1 MQPGRLPRQLDGVVR
16 KRLLG
21 ATLFVLVLTTALI
34 QSNCSSGPPAVVPT
48 THGPVQGA
56 VSGDVIRFLGIPYAL
71 PPVGPLR
78 WRLPQPHPGWQK
90 TTRSA
95 TAFGPICPQPAGDT
109 TLPPSSEDC
118 LYLNVYAPFP
128 LQTGRKVMV
137 WIHGGTNTNG
147 ASSFYDPTPLVTA
160 GGVIVVT
167 LNYRLGALGF
177 LAHPALRIESGS
189 TGNYGLADQQQAM
202 HWVRDNIAAFGG
214 DRNEVTI
221 FGESSG
227 GMNVLSQVVSP
238 LARGLFRRAIVESG
252 AFLLDTPPLAESE
265 RQGREFAQTLG
276 CADQSA
282 VCLRSKTADEI
293 LARQGSPYGNEV
305 AYELATIDGKILTM
319 SQRDALT
326 GGSFHRGPLLLG
338 NNADEGRL
346 FVPPDLSAADYPKTL
361 EGYAQSNNRP
371 VAGVLQQYPLSKFAT
386 PSEGAAAAYGDAY
399 FACPDRLIAGWVG
412 AHVPVYAYEF
422 NDNAGG
428 TAPMG
433 PTHGA
438 ELRYL
443 FHVTNLGPLFDGS
456 PSALPAE
463 SKPLSLAM
471 RRYWT
476 GFAQRG
482 TPNESGL
489 PVWRTAT
496 SGDVQ
501 LLVARQPRPGSA
513 KEFEERH
520 KCSYWN
526 GR

>member
-1 MQPGRLPRQLDGVVR
+1 MAA
-16 KRLLG
+16 K
-21 ATLFVLVLTTALI
+21 LFALVLATAVI
-34 QSNCSSGPPAVVPT
+34 QSDSYSGSPMLVPT
-48 THGPVQGA
+48 KDGLVRGA
-56 VSGDVIRFLGIPYAL
+56 VSGDVVRFLGIPYAL
-71 PPVGPLR
+71 PPVGSLR

-90 TTRSA
+90 TTRDA
-95 TAFGPICPQPAGDT
+95 TAFGPICPQASTGTP
-109 TLPPSSEDC
+109 LPPSSEDC
-118 LYLNVYAPFP
+118 LYLNVYAPLP
-128 LQTGRKVMV
+128 LQRGRKVMV

-147 ASSFYDPTPLVTA
+147 AGSFYDPTPLVTA
-160 GGVIVVT
+160 RGVIVVT

-177 LAHPALRIESGS
+177 LAHPAFEIESGS
-189 TGNYGLADQQQAM
+189 TGNYGLADQQRAL
-202 HWVRDNIAAFGG
+202 HWVRNNIAAFGG
-214 DRNEVTI
+214 DQDEVTI

-238 LARGLFRRAIVESG
+238 PARGLFRRAIVESG

-265 RQGREFAQTLG
+265 NQGREFARRQG

-282 VCLRSKTADEI
+282 ACLRSKTADEI
-293 LARQGSPYGNEV
+293 LARQGSPYGNKV

-319 SQRDALT
+319 SQRDAFT
-326 GGSFHRGPLLLG
+326 SGSFHRGPLIIG

-371 VAGVLQQYPLSKFAT
+371 VAGVLRQYPLSNYTT
-386 PSEGAAAAYGDAY
+386 PYEGAAAAYGDAY

-412 AHVPVYAYEF
+412 AHAPVYEYEF

-443 FHVTNLGPLFDGS
+443 FNVTNLGPLFDGS
-456 PSALPAE
+456 PSALPAK

-482 TPNESGL
+482 APNEASL
-489 PVWRTAT
+489 PVWRSAG
-496 SGDVQ
+496 SGNVQ
-501 LLVARQPRPGSA
+501 MLAARLPGMGSA
-513 KEFEERH
+513 EEFEKRH
-520 KCSYWN
+520 KCGYWN